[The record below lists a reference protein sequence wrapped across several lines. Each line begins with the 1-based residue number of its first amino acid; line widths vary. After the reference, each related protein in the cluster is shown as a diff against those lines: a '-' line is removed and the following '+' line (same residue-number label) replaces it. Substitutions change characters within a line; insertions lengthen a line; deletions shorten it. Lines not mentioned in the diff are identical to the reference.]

1 MHFTLKLWNAYI
13 ISNFTHIRY
22 ESSVE
27 YCYSFL
33 FKVTKTNRRGNR
45 SYVKSD
51 ENYNGLKLR
60 LTKINTDEVFADK
73 VS

>member
-1 MHFTLKLWNAYI
+1 MLEIQFQE
-13 ISNFTHIRY
+13 SNFKII
-22 ESSVE
+22 SSVE